1 MNIADAFRGPQG
13 EQLLGALARANDI
26 DGRQAV
32 AAVESLLPAVL
43 YGLERN
49 TLSRGGLADLLKALG
64 SGHHVNYLDPNQIGS
79 SPMVEDGN
87 KILSHIIGSES
98 RIDGVVARA
107 AADSGLSGTVLR
119 TVLPTLAALVL
130 GWLFNS
136 GKGALGDVLN
146 RLPRVN
152 EGAGGGMLPLPGS
165 PGGSSLPRSG
175 SGGPLTIPDI
185 KDINLPSGRGDNP
198 YGDLGDVLR
207 RQGGGSGG
215 LAQVIRNILGGL
227 LGFGNNGGI
236 ISWVIRFIVM
246 RWGWTFLKFV
256 LRRLFVGR

>member
-1 MNIADAFRGPQG
+1 MQIDRILNDAASSAVIKNLATAFGVDPQRATPAI
-13 EQLLGALARANDI
+13 EIMMQALTDRI
-26 DGRQAV
+26 
-32 AAVESLLPAVL
+32 
-43 YGLERN
+43 ERN

-98 RIDGVVARA
+98 RIDGVVAHA

-136 GKGALGDVLN
+136 GKGALGAVLN

-152 EGAGGGMLPLPGS
+152 EGGGGMLPLPGS
-165 PGGSSLPRSG
+165 PGGSSLPRSA

-207 RQGGGSGG
+207 RQGDGSGG